1 MSEFVTSQEPGG
13 RHYTDIIVDTNNT
26 IDTLGATHIRKYTI
40 RSIVCEALC
49 HHVIMSTCHHSITK
63 SS

>member
-26 IDTLGATHIRKYTI
+26 IDTLGATHIR
-40 RSIVCEALC
+40 E
-49 HHVIMSTCHHSITK
+49 
-63 SS
+63 SSQRAIFCSAA

>member
-26 IDTLGATHIRKYTI
+26 IDTLGATHIMKYTI

-49 HHVIMSTCHHSITK
+49 HHVNMSS
-63 SS
+63 